1 MNDQSVVSKLLPR
14 LVPGTRLV
22 QQHDGYLTCEFPS
35 GEILRLDAKFASA
48 AEALLAIVRGRTE
61 FGTLISAVSAGESG
75 ATDHFHHCLQEL
87 KQTGSCEFVWEV
99 AGREYAVVSSI
110 CGAFEFKARPLV
122 PEAGVILSRFA
133 YARRDGSMVVLPNSG
148 SALPDLSS
156 RIRKRGNGWDCLAD
170 RPRSLRSWRRRLSR
184 LLNSP
189 ICCGVLVFSR
199 ASRSLTPRL
208 APTGNSMICCFIGA
222 AARAKSAD
230 PRVEEILTNVG
241 RSPAGRQ

>member
-133 YARRDGSMVVLPNSG
+133 YARRDGSMVVLESPEALCRICHLGSG
-148 SALPDLSS
+148 
-156 RIRKRGNGWDCLAD
+156 
-170 RPRSLRSWRRRLSR
+170 
-184 LLNSP
+184 
-189 ICCGVLVFSR
+189 
-199 ASRSLTPRL
+199 
-208 APTGNSMICCFIGA
+208 
-222 AARAKSAD
+222 
-230 PRVEEILTNVG
+230 NVG
-241 RSPAGRQ
+241 MVGTAWPTDQGRFALGEGASAGC